1 MKNYNLKG
9 DFMKIF
15 RKIVI
20 TAVLISLSSFSA
32 SNIENRVAQIRK
44 DFMSTNA
51 TKNYAIREAD
61 DSDRSTEGGIVK
73 YYSQNGIVK
82 KIVVEHYGESWNG
95 LTEYYIKNGKVYFI
109 FDKTEKYN
117 VPYYVNADWYKRDN
131 MKVGEVFDSRK
142 SKISEKRYYFD
153 ENMKL
158 IRYVGENKKIV
169 ENVQK
174 LKEIEKNVLDEY
186 FRIKNKN

>member
-1 MKNYNLKG
+1 MKT
-9 DFMKIF
+9 F
-15 RKIVI
+15 RKIAILFLLV
-20 TAVLISLSSFSA
+20 SLMNFGA
-32 SNIENRVAQIRK
+32 SNIEGKITQIRK
-44 DFMSTNA
+44 DFTNTNA
-51 TKNYAIREAD
+51 VKNYVIKEVE
-61 DSDRSTEGGIVK
+61 DSEQSTDGGVVK
-73 YYSQNGIVK
+73 YYLQNGIVK
-82 KIVVEHYGESWNG
+82 KIVVEHFGESWNS
-95 LTEYYIKNGKVYFI
+95 LTEYYVKNGKVYFI

>member
-1 MKNYNLKG
+1 
-9 DFMKIF
+9 MKIF
-15 RKIVI
+15 RKSVIIV
-20 TAVLISLSSFSA
+20 VLVSLVSFGNVNVESK
-32 SNIENRVAQIRK
+32 IDQIRK
-44 DFMSTNA
+44 DYASTNA
-51 TKNYAIREAD
+51 IKNYIVKEIED
-61 DSDRSTEGGIVK
+61 DEQSIEGGVIR
-73 YYSQNGIVK
+73 YYFQNGIVK

-117 VPYYVNADWYKRDN
+117 VPYYVNAEWYKRDN

-158 IRYVGENKKIV
+158 IRYTDENKKNI

-174 LKEIEKNVLDEY
+174 LKEIEKEILNEY
-186 FRIKNKN
+186 SRIKNRN

>member
-1 MKNYNLKG
+1 
-9 DFMKIF
+9 MKIF
-15 RKIVI
+15 RKSVI
-20 TAVLISLSSFSA
+20 IAVLVSLVSFGNVNVESK
-32 SNIENRVAQIRK
+32 IAQIRK
-44 DFMSTNA
+44 DFMSTNTA
-51 TKNYAIREAD
+51 KNYAIREAD
-61 DSDRSTEGGIVK
+61 DSDRSTESGIVK

-82 KIVVEHYGESWNG
+82 KIVVEHYGEIWNG

>member
-1 MKNYNLKG
+1 
-9 DFMKIF
+9 MKIF
-15 RKIVI
+15 RKSVI
-20 TAVLISLSSFSA
+20 IAVLISLSSFSA

-51 TKNYAIREAD
+51 AKNYAIREAD
-61 DSDRSTEGGIVK
+61 DSDRSTEGGVIR
-73 YYSQNGIVK
+73 YYFQNGIVK
-82 KIVVEHYGESWNG
+82 KIITEYFGETWRET
-95 LTEYYIKNGKVYFI
+95 TEYYVKNGKVYFI
-109 FDKTEKYN
+109 FDKTQKYN

>member
-1 MKNYNLKG
+1 
-9 DFMKIF
+9 MKIF

-20 TAVLISLSSFSA
+20 IAVLISLSSFSA

-51 TKNYAIREAD
+51 AKNYAIREAD

-117 VPYYVNADWYKRDN
+117 VPYYVNTDWYKRDN

-158 IRYVGENKKIV
+158 IRYVGENKKII

>member
-1 MKNYNLKG
+1 MQ
-9 DFMKIF
+9 IF
-15 RKIVI
+15 RKSLII
-20 TAVLISLSSFSA
+20 AVLISLASFSA
-32 SNIENRVAQIRK
+32 LNIENRVAQIRK
-44 DFMSTNA
+44 DYKGTNA
-51 TKNYAIREAD
+51 IKNYIVKQIED
-61 DSDRSTEGGIVK
+61 DEQSIEGGVIR
-73 YYSQNGIVK
+73 YYFQNRIVK
-82 KIVVEHYGESWNG
+82 KIVTEYFGETWRG
-95 LTEYYIKNGKVYFI
+95 TTEYYVKNGKVYFI

-158 IRYVGENKKIV
+158 IRYTDENKKNI

-174 LKEIEKNVLDEY
+174 LKEIEKEILNEY
-186 FRIKNKN
+186 SRIKNRN

>member
-1 MKNYNLKG
+1 
-9 DFMKIF
+9 MKIF

-20 TAVLISLSSFSA
+20 IAVLISLASFSA
-32 SNIENRVAQIRK
+32 SNIENRIAQIRK
-44 DFMSTNA
+44 DYANTNVV
-51 TKNYAIREAD
+51 KNYVVKEID
-61 DSDRSTEGGIVK
+61 DLEESTDGGIVK

-82 KIVVEHYGESWNG
+82 KIIVEHYGESWNG

-117 VPYYVNADWYKRDN
+117 VPYYVNADWYKREN
-131 MKVGEVFDSRK
+131 VKVGEVFDNKK

-158 IRYVGENKKIV
+158 IRYVGENKKID

-174 LKEIEKNVLDEY
+174 LKEIEKEVLTEY

>member
-1 MKNYNLKG
+1 
-9 DFMKIF
+9 MKIF
-15 RKIVI
+15 RKSVIIV
-20 TAVLISLSSFSA
+20 VLVSLVSFGNVNVESK
-32 SNIENRVAQIRK
+32 IAQIRK
-44 DFMSTNA
+44 DYAPTSA
-51 TKNYAIREAD
+51 IKNYIVKDLED
-61 DSDRSTEGGIVK
+61 DEQSIEGGVIR
-73 YYSQNGIVK
+73 YYQNGIVK
-82 KIVVEHYGESWNG
+82 NIITEYFGETWRG
-95 LTEYYIKNGKVYFI
+95 TTEYYVKNGKVYFI

-117 VPYYVNADWYKRDN
+117 VPYYVNAEWYKRDN

>member
-1 MKNYNLKG
+1 
-9 DFMKIF
+9 MKIF
-15 RKIVI
+15 RKSVIIV
-20 TAVLISLSSFSA
+20 VLVSLVSFGNVNVESK
-32 SNIENRVAQIRK
+32 IAQIRK
-44 DFMSTNA
+44 DYAST
-51 TKNYAIREAD
+51 R
-61 DSDRSTEGGIVK
+61 EGGVIR
-73 YYSQNGIVK
+73 YYFQNGIVK
-82 KIVVEHYGESWNG
+82 KIITEYFGETWRG
-95 LTEYYIKNGKVYFI
+95 TTEYYVKNGKVYFI

-117 VPYYVNADWYKRDN
+117 VPYYVNAEWYKRDN

>member
-1 MKNYNLKG
+1 
-9 DFMKIF
+9 MKIF

-20 TAVLISLSSFSA
+20 IAVLISLASFSA
-32 SNIENRVAQIRK
+32 SNIDNRIAQIRK
-44 DFMSTNA
+44 DYANTNVV
-51 TKNYAIREAD
+51 KNYVVKEID
-61 DSDRSTEGGIVK
+61 DLEESTDGGIVK

-82 KIVVEHYGESWNG
+82 KIIVEHYGESWNG

-117 VPYYVNADWYKRDN
+117 VPYYVNADWYKREN
-131 MKVGEVFDSRK
+131 VKVGEVFDNKK

-158 IRYVGENKKIV
+158 IRYVGENKKID

-174 LKEIEKNVLDEY
+174 LKEIEKKVLTEY

>member
-1 MKNYNLKG
+1 M
-9 DFMKIF
+9 
-15 RKIVI
+15 
-20 TAVLISLSSFSA
+20 
-32 SNIENRVAQIRK
+32 
-44 DFMSTNA
+44 
-51 TKNYAIREAD
+51 
-61 DSDRSTEGGIVK
+61 
-73 YYSQNGIVK
+73 
-82 KIVVEHYGESWNG
+82 
-95 LTEYYIKNGKVYFI
+95 
-109 FDKTEKYN
+109 
-117 VPYYVNADWYKRDN
+117 NADWYKRDN

-158 IRYVGENKKIV
+158 IRYVGENKKII

>member
-1 MKNYNLKG
+1 
-9 DFMKIF
+9 MKIF
-15 RKIVI
+15 RKSVIIV
-20 TAVLISLSSFSA
+20 VLVSLVSFGNVNVESK
-32 SNIENRVAQIRK
+32 IAQIRK
-44 DFMSTNA
+44 DYKSTNA
-51 TKNYAIREAD
+51 IKNY
-61 DSDRSTEGGIVK
+61 IVK
-73 YYSQNGIVK
+73 EIEDDEQSIIRYYFQNGIVK
-82 KIVVEHYGESWNG
+82 KIITEYFGETWRG
-95 LTEYYIKNGKVYFI
+95 TTEYYVKNGKVYFI

>member
-1 MKNYNLKG
+1 
-9 DFMKIF
+9 MKIF
-15 RKIVI
+15 RKSVIIV
-20 TAVLISLSSFSA
+20 VLVSLVSFG
-32 SNIENRVAQIRK
+32 NINVESKIDQIRK
-44 DFMSTNA
+44 DYKSTNA
-51 TKNYAIREAD
+51 IKNYIVKEIED
-61 DSDRSTEGGIVK
+61 DEQSIEGGVIR

-82 KIVVEHYGESWNG
+82 KIITEYFGETWRET
-95 LTEYYIKNGKVYFI
+95 TEYYVKNGKVYFI

-158 IRYVGENKKIV
+158 IRYVGVNKKNI
-169 ENVQK
+169 ENAQK
-174 LKEIEKNVLDEY
+174 FKEIEKDILSEY
-186 FRIKNKN
+186 FRIKIRN

>member
-1 MKNYNLKG
+1 
-9 DFMKIF
+9 MKIF
-15 RKIVI
+15 RKSVIIV
-20 TAVLISLSSFSA
+20 VLVSLVSFGNVNVESK
-32 SNIENRVAQIRK
+32 IAQIRK
-44 DFMSTNA
+44 DFMNTNA
-51 TKNYAIREAD
+51 AKNYAIREAD
-61 DSDRSTEGGIVK
+61 DSDQSTEGGIVK

>member
-1 MKNYNLKG
+1 MRRILKG
-9 DFMKIF
+9 KI
-15 RKIVI
+15 
-20 TAVLISLSSFSA
+20 
-32 SNIENRVAQIRK
+32 AQIRK
-44 DFMSTNA
+44 DFASTNA
-51 TKNYAIREAD
+51 VKNYVIKEVE
-61 DSDRSTEGGIVK
+61 DSEQSTDGGVVK
-73 YYSQNGIVK
+73 YYFQNGIVK
-82 KIVVEHYGESWNG
+82 KIVVEHFGESWNS
-95 LTEYYIKNGKVYFI
+95 LTEYYVKNGKVYFI

>member
-1 MKNYNLKG
+1 
-9 DFMKIF
+9 MKIF

-20 TAVLISLSSFSA
+20 IAVLISLASFSA
-32 SNIENRVAQIRK
+32 SNIENRIAQIRK
-44 DFMSTNA
+44 DYANTNVV
-51 TKNYAIREAD
+51 KNYVVKEID
-61 DSDRSTEGGIVK
+61 DLEESTDGGIVK

-82 KIVVEHYGESWNG
+82 KIIVEHYGESWNG

-117 VPYYVNADWYKRDN
+117 VPYYVNADWYKREN
-131 MKVGEVFDSRK
+131 VKVGEVFDNKK

-158 IRYVGENKKIV
+158 IRYVGENKKID

-174 LKEIEKNVLDEY
+174 LKEIEKKVLTEY

>member
-1 MKNYNLKG
+1 
-9 DFMKIF
+9 MKIF

-20 TAVLISLSSFSA
+20 IAVLISLASFSA
-32 SNIENRVAQIRK
+32 SNIENRIAQIRK
-44 DFMSTNA
+44 DYANTNVV
-51 TKNYAIREAD
+51 KNYVVKEID
-61 DSDRSTEGGIVK
+61 DLEESTDGGIVK

-82 KIVVEHYGESWNG
+82 KIIVEHYGESWNG

>member
-1 MKNYNLKG
+1 
-9 DFMKIF
+9 MKIF
-15 RKIVI
+15 RKSVIIV
-20 TAVLISLSSFSA
+20 VLVSLVSFG
-32 SNIENRVAQIRK
+32 NINVESKIDQIRK
-44 DFMSTNA
+44 DYKSTNA
-51 TKNYAIREAD
+51 IKNYIVKEIED
-61 DSDRSTEGGIVK
+61 DEQSIEGGVIR

-82 KIVVEHYGESWNG
+82 KIITEYFGETWRG
-95 LTEYYIKNGKVYFI
+95 TTEYYVKNGKVYFI
-109 FDKTEKYN
+109 FNRTEKYN
-117 VPYYVNADWYKRDN
+117 VPYYINADWYREND
-131 MKVGEVFDSRK
+131 VEIGEVFDSKK
-142 SKISEKRYYFD
+142 SEIFEKRYYFD